1 MAEALTRALSLLNIR
16 RENSAVVLKPEQ
28 ETAINNL
35 LHGRDVMAIL
45 PTGFGKSMIYTAFA
59 LAKEEISSSKTCGIV
74 IAPLKSIIDD
84 QISEMLSLNCTAM
97 ELTTEALNAV
107 RESPPQFLNC
117 SAETV
122 LEKAFLAALKEDSA
136 LHRAVSAIV
145 LDKLHTEYQIRNRF
159 PFFSAQIYY
168 YRFRLIMKRAERFN
182 ATTRVNN
189 YHFSFGA

>member
-1 MAEALTRALSLLNIR
+1 MNIR
-16 RENSAVVLKPEQ
+16 WENSAVALKPEQ

-35 LHGRDVMAIL
+35 LHGRAVIAIL
-45 PTGFGKSMIYTAFA
+45 PTGFGKSLIYTVFA
-59 LAKEEISSSKTCGIV
+59 LAKEEISSSKTCVIV

-97 ELTTEALNAV
+97 ELTTEALNVV
-107 RESPPQFLNC
+107 RESPPQFLYF

-145 LDKLHTEYQIRNRF
+145 VDESHTVEVWTG
-159 PFFSAQIYY
+159 
-168 YRFRLIMKRAERFN
+168 KR
-182 ATTRVNN
+182 
-189 YHFSFGA
+189 

>member
-1 MAEALTRALSLLNIR
+1 M
-16 RENSAVVLKPEQ
+16 LKPEQ
-28 ETAINNL
+28 ETVINNL
-35 LHGRDVMAIL
+35 LHGRDVLAIL

-59 LAKEEISSSKTCGIV
+59 LAKEEISSSKTCVIV

-107 RESPPQFLNC
+107 RESAPQFLYC

-122 LEKAFLAALKEDSA
+122 LEIKGIPCRFKKEDSA

-145 LDKLHTEYQIRNRF
+145 VDESHTECQIRNRF